1 MPLQFFTDKNGNR
14 KSRYVAPSANFKKS
28 SKRPKRLSLEDI
40 GYTPGKISDKLKDD
54 PIIKA
59 QNKGRLSDDEKEELR
74 KATYNRGGR
83 LENNITGFLPSGFT
97 NFLYNLDEQNQLNRL
112 NQFPEARSDRFAN
125 VQQNIRDAASNEG
138 FNFDRFFNTPNV
150 DRRDPNEV
158 RPFQSNDGNLQDIS
172 GEVTKTDILRGRP
185 GISEDDILR
194 SIGNTQFD
202 PRAINPILTAGAGFG
217 DTALAEFIDPNRFN
231 AFRTNEAYST
241 SNRPGGFGGLLY
253 DALGGTTVDE
263 VLSTY
268 PDNTEAFNIMKGNTS
283 PSTANTNM
291 GVFSERPPPGM
302 TGLLAPTFN
311 FDIAPF
317 GGTGFYDRILSR
329 ELSNSPFGSGININ
343 PNLAASTAGFGTA
356 PTGTINIGN
365 IGAVTDQFGRELFG
379 QEREDFILSE
389 FAKLQQEK
397 ERLGNLSLNI
407 LR

>member
-1 MPLQFFTDKNGNR
+1 MPLQTFTDKNGN
-14 KSRYVAPSANFKKS
+14 KKTRYVRPSANFQKS
-28 SKRPKRLSLEDI
+28 SRRPKRLSLEDI
-40 GYTPGKISDKLKDD
+40 GMKTPTR
-54 PIIKA
+54 P
-59 QNKGRLSDDEKEELR
+59 RLSDDEKEESR
-74 KATYNRGGR
+74 RAAFNRGGKF
-83 LENNITGFLPSGFT
+83 ENNFFRNALPSSVS
-97 NFLYNLDEQNQLNRL
+97 NFLYNLDERNQLNRL
-112 NQFPEARSDRFAN
+112 NQFPEQRSDRFAN

-138 FNFDRFFNTPNV
+138 FNFDRFFNTANV

-185 GISEDDILR
+185 GISEEDILR

-202 PRAINPILTAGAGFG
+202 PRAVNPILTAGAGFG

-241 SNRPGGFGGLLY
+241 SNRPAGLGGLLY

-283 PSTANTNM
+283 PSTNLGVSNTNM
-291 GVFSERPPPGM
+291 GGFSERPPPGM
-302 TGLLAPTFN
+302 RGLLTPTFN

-317 GGTGFYDRILSR
+317 GGTGFYDSILSR
-329 ELSNSPFGSGININ
+329 ALADSAFGGGINVN
-343 PNLAASTAGFGTA
+343 PNLPASTAGFGTA

-365 IGAVTDQFGRELFG
+365 LGTVTDQFGRELFG
-379 QEREDFILSE
+379 QEREDFINNE

-397 ERLGNLSLNI
+397 ERLRNLSLNI